1 MLKKGSATVAIIVM
15 SIVFMLY
22 ASSTFADV
30 RHLKNKYNDYEKYI
44 IEQYEQE
51 YQNTLYQ
58 L

>member
-1 MLKKGSATVAIIVM
+1 MSKRGSATIAIIVM

-44 IEQYEQE
+44 VEQYEKE

>member
-1 MLKKGSATVAIIVM
+1 MLKKGSATIAIIVM